1 MSETD
6 DRGQLVLETWRQGD
20 CVLGE
25 QWFAYRIDPANA
37 ATEAGQIAA
46 ANGADLAEAPVAG
59 LVVTSQTCD
68 IVRAD
73 RESPF
78 VEISPLVSVLDQEY
92 DEITRRMRPRY
103 AVIPALAKDRLVADL
118 GRTMTVEKAV
128 VVRWDR
134 VAGWTED
141 SEARDFAEAL
151 ARKRSR
157 PAFPDDFVRLVGGLQ
172 ARIKEKHNRNS
183 PEGAALQSLREIRV
197 QGSPSWRGA
206 QVQLHFWFIGQESK
220 VEPGLHQ
227 SVADWLKRV
236 QPAGRFVSIDGQAV
250 KLSEMTAQEYV
261 DSDRLDLDWLS
272 TTRA

>member
-6 DRGQLVLETWRQGD
+6 DRGQPVLETWRQGD

-25 QWFAYRIDPANA
+25 QWFAYRIDPANP

-46 ANGADLAEAPVAG
+46 ANGADLAEALVVG
-59 LVVTSQTCD
+59 LAVTSQTCD
-68 IVRAD
+68 IVRDDPA
-73 RESPF
+73 SPF
-78 VEISPLVSVLDQEY
+78 IEVSPLINVSDPEY
-92 DEITRRMRPRY
+92 DQIAKKMRPRY
-103 AVIPALAKDRLVADL
+103 AVVPALAKDRLVADL
-118 GRTMTVEKAV
+118 SRTMTVEKAV

-134 VAGWTED
+134 VPGWTED
-141 SEARDFAEAL
+141 GETRDFAEAL

-197 QGSPSWRGA
+197 QGTPSWRGA
-206 QVQLHFWFIGQESK
+206 QVRLHFWFISREPK
-220 VEPGLHQ
+220 VEPGLEQ
-227 SVADWLKRV
+227 SVEEWLKRV
-236 QPAGRFVSIDGQAV
+236 QPTGRFVSIDGQAV
-250 KLSEMTAQEYV
+250 NLSEMTAQEYV

-272 TTRA
+272 ATRA